1 MNDCSDLLS
10 LLLIPNLTENRLYKL
25 LEAFKTP
32 AAARRAAFADL
43 ADVVGPD
50 IARRIRQDP
59 APGAVDRQTA
69 VLTRLDIKLVPYY
82 AAEYPAWLKTIDHF
96 PPVVFMQ
103 GNIKPTDE
111 NAVAIVGTRGATVY
125 GKGVAANFAA
135 EFVKAGITVVSGMA
149 RGIDT
154 VAHESALKNGG
165 RTIAVLGCGLDQAY
179 PPENR
184 GLMTEISRQGC
195 VLSEFII
202 GTPPRPQ
209 NFPKRNRI
217 ITGLSRAVVAI
228 EAREHSGV
236 MNTVNWAASQGRE
249 VFAVPGNIY
258 SRTSTGTNRLIK
270 EGATPVTSAAEVMEI
285 LGMKT
290 KPAARTAPAEPMDDQ
305 EKIIWQALS
314 ADPAFLDEISER
326 TGKSTAALLKVLLQM
341 EIKGLIQQL
350 PGMVFVKNTENQ
362 RS

>member
-1 MNDCSDLLS
+1 MNDYSDLLP
-10 LLLIPNLTENRLYKL
+10 LLVIPNLTENRLYKL
-25 LEAFKTP
+25 LETFKTP
-32 AAARRAAFADL
+32 AAVRQAAFADL
-43 ADVVGPD
+43 SDVVGPE
-50 IARRIRQDP
+50 IARRVSQEP
-59 APGAVDRQTA
+59 AARAVDQLRTA
-69 VLTRLDIKLVPYY
+69 LARLGIKIVPYY

-96 PPVVFMQ
+96 PPVIFMR
-103 GNIKPTDE
+103 GDLRPTDE

-135 EFVKAGITVVSGMA
+135 EFVKAGITVVSGLA

-195 VLSEFII
+195 VLSEFTI

-258 SRTSTGTNRLIK
+258 SRTSAGTNRLIK
-270 EGATPVTSAAEVMEI
+270 EGATPVTAATEVMES

-290 KPAARTAPAEPMDDQ
+290 KAAPRTGPVEPMDDQ
-305 EKIIWQALS
+305 EKIVWQALT
-314 ADPAFLDEISER
+314 ADPVFLDEISER
-326 TGKSTAALLKVLLQM
+326 TGQSTAVLLKILLRM

-350 PGMVFVKNTENQ
+350 PGMVFVKNAE
-362 RS
+362 SHHS